1 MVTSARRDAAR
12 SARASTRARII
23 EATAEEL
30 AARSFSELS
39 VDTVMARV
47 GLSRTAFYRYFD
59 DLGDVIASLMS
70 DVVAD
75 LLETAEQLAAL
86 ESDSDE
92 ERFRAGLRHI
102 AGVFAD
108 RGRVIRGVA
117 EATHHDVELEER
129 WSAMRERFVTVT
141 AAALAEPATRK
152 RARLTD
158 PEGTARALT
167 LMNEAYLLDA
177 FRRSPALDADAA
189 AEALWPVWR
198 AVVFD
203 ARS

>member
-1 MVTSARRDAAR
+1 MSATTRRDAAR
-12 SARASTRARII
+12 TARASTRARII
-23 EATAEEL
+23 EATADEL
-30 AARSFSELS
+30 ADRSFSELS

-75 LLETAEQLAAL
+75 LLQTAERLATAETA
-86 ESDSDE
+86 SDE
-92 ERFRAGLRHI
+92 ERFRAGLNHI
-102 AGVFAD
+102 AGVFAE

-117 EATHHDVELEER
+117 EATHHDEELEER
-129 WSAMRERFVTVT
+129 WTAMRERFVAVT
-141 AAALAEPATRK
+141 AAALAEPAA
-152 RARLTD
+152 RARTRVTD

-177 FRRSPALDADAA
+177 CRHPELDADAA
-189 AEALWPVWR
+189 TEALWPVWR
-198 AVVFD
+198 AVVFTSAD
-203 ARS
+203 